1 MTRDLLTQVKS
12 QSTVH
17 TRYMRAMMW
26 TRSDQRIKGKVVKL
40 FYLIFQFHLTLYR
53 LEHIQYYIVS
63 SIGIPNYD
71 NEWGLSLDIH
81 EPDDEIPYWF
91 SVTVDL
97 DKDGEEDSSMQVSQI
112 KLNGNVAQVRIEV
125 THFTHFYLIS
135 N

>member
-1 MTRDLLTQVKS
+1 MTRHLLTQVKS
-12 QSTVH
+12 QSRVH
-17 TRYMRAMMW
+17 TRNMRAMMW
-26 TRSDQRIKGKVVKL
+26 TRSDQRIKDKVVKTFL
-40 FYLIFQFHLTLYR
+40 LGFSISYLVQIGICNIIFFHP
-53 LEHIQYYIVS
+53 
-63 SIGIPNYD
+63 GIPNYD

-97 DKDGEEDSSMQVSQI
+97 DKEGEEDSSMQVSQI

-125 THFTHFYLIS
+125 MHFTHFYLIS